1 MGNRGETIFE
11 CKKETTGTP
20 EETIE
25 RDKRETTWRTRGNDL
40 STQARKTSGVP
51 RENKTCTP
59 EKEHDL
65 RVMNQF
71 HPGHREVIQRKKVDG
86 TVPTLFWAVCH
97 FSTCYLYRT
106 DSKFLIGHV
115 KK

>member
-25 RDKRETTWRTRGNDL
+25 RDKRETTWRIRGNDL
-40 STQARKTSGVP
+40 STQARKTGEMS

-59 EKEHDL
+59 EKEPDL
-65 RVMNQF
+65 RIRHQF
-71 HPGHREVIQRKKVDG
+71 HPGYSDVN
-86 TVPTLFWAVCH
+86 
-97 FSTCYLYRT
+97 
-106 DSKFLIGHV
+106 
-115 KK
+115 

>member
-1 MGNRGETIFE
+1 LGNRGETIFE

-20 EETIE
+20 GETIE

-71 HPGHREVIQRKKVDG
+71 HPGHREVIQRKKVDR
-86 TVPTLFWAVCH
+86 TVPTLFWADV
-97 FSTCYLYRT
+97 S
-106 DSKFLIGHV
+106 LIHSIYV
-115 KK
+115 ERMIDFQKIRS